1 MSAARRAVRVA
12 VALSVVTIAACG
24 EGAPRE
30 PAAGA
35 TSVSSQ
41 PPSRAPAATA
51 TPTPT
56 PQPRSPE
63 QQRELDEAL
72 IDAAWAN
79 DVPRARELVAA
90 GADVDFEDETQ
101 QSAYLIATSEG
112 HRDLL
117 ELTLA
122 AGADL
127 GALDS
132 FDGTGLIRAAERGH
146 ADIVG
151 RLLQGGIAVDHV
163 NGPGFT
169 ALHEAIIYG
178 DGSQQ
183 YVDTVR
189 LLVARGADVT
199 LAPERDGIAPIEHA
213 RSRGQDVVAATL
225 QAVIDAGQPGDPDRL
240 LQEAAASG
248 DADQAAVA
256 LRTGAAPEVRDEY
269 GRTPLLLA
277 ALHDRV
283 DVARLLVALG
293 ADPDAFDDRH
303 DTPWLVTGVTGSV
316 PMLEVLLPAGPDL
329 SIQNRFGGVSVIPA
343 AERGHVD
350 YVRRVVRTGID
361 VDHVN
366 DPGWTALLEAVVYG
380 DGSRRYQEI
389 VRILL
394 AAGAD
399 PAIADAEG
407 RTALEHATSQQQ
419 RAVEL
424 ILRGGLD
431 SLPGDEGKPRSPHG
445 R

>member
-1 MSAARRAVRVA
+1 MRAVRWGIGV
-12 VALSVVTIAACG
+12 VLALSVTATACG
-24 EGAPRE
+24 QESSQEGAPPGRSSTSAPE
-30 PAAGA
+30 TAVPAPMPSAA
-35 TSVSSQ
+35 APTPP
-41 PPSRAPAATA
+41 PPSAEEQRVLDTA
-51 TPTPT
+51 LV
-56 PQPRSPE
+56 E
-63 QQRELDEAL
+63 
-72 IDAAWAN
+72 AAWAN
-79 DVPRARELVAA
+79 DVARARDLIAA

-112 HRDLL
+112 HRELL

-127 GALDS
+127 GALDG

-146 ADIVG
+146 ADVVG
-151 RLLQGGIAVDHV
+151 RLLQSGIAVDHV
-163 NGPGFT
+163 NRPGFT

-178 DGSQQ
+178 DGGQR

-189 LLVARGADVT
+189 LLVARGADVA
-199 LAPERDGIAPIEHA
+199 LAPERDGVPPIQHA

-225 QAVIDAGQPGDPDRL
+225 QAALDAGSRGPGGL
-240 LQEAAASG
+240 LLTAAASG
-248 DADQAAVA
+248 DADQVVVA
-256 LRTGAAPEVRDEY
+256 LRAGAAIEVRDER

-277 ALHDRV
+277 ATHDRV

-293 ADPDAFDDRH
+293 ADPDALDDRH

-329 SIQNRFGGVSVIPA
+329 TIRNRFGGLSVIPA

-350 YVRRVVRTGID
+350 YVRRVVQTGID

-380 DGSRRYQEI
+380 DGSWRYQEI

-399 PAIADAEG
+399 PAIADADG
-407 RTALEHATSQQQ
+407 RTALEHATSRQQHDV
-419 RAVEL
+419 AL
-424 ILRGGLD
+424 ILRGG
-431 SLPGDEGKPRSPHG
+431 
-445 R
+445 

>member
-1 MSAARRAVRVA
+1 MSAAHWAVRVA
-12 VALSVVTIAACG
+12 VTLSVLTVAAC
-24 EGAPRE
+24 EQETRTE
-30 PAAGA
+30 RAGA
-35 TSVSSQ
+35 RTTASSEL
-41 PPSRAPAATA
+41 PSQAPSSTTAAPTTPTPTPTPTPT

-56 PQPRSPE
+56 PQPRSAEE
-63 QQRELDEAL
+63 QLELDSAL

-79 DVPRARELVAA
+79 DVRRARELVAA

-112 HRDLL
+112 HRELL

-127 GALDS
+127 AALDS
-132 FDGTGLIRAAERGH
+132 FNGTGLIRAAERGH
-146 ADIVG
+146 AEIVG
-151 RLLQGGIAVDHV
+151 RLLQSGIAVDHV
-163 NGPGFT
+163 NRPGFT

-178 DGSQQ
+178 DGGQR
-183 YVDTVR
+183 YADTVR

-199 LAPERDGIAPIEHA
+199 LAPARDGIPPIRQA
-213 RSRGQDVVAATL
+213 RSRGQDTVAATL
-225 QAVIDAGQPGDPDRL
+225 QAAVDAGQPADPGRL
-240 LQEAAASG
+240 LLDAAASG

-256 LRTGAAPEVRDEY
+256 LRAGAALEVRDER

-277 ALHDRV
+277 ATHDRV

-293 ADPDAFDDRH
+293 ADPDALDSRH

-329 SIQNRFGGVSVIPA
+329 TIRNRFGGLSVIPA

-361 VDHVN
+361 VNHVN

-380 DGSRRYQEI
+380 DGSARYQEI

-399 PAIADAEG
+399 LAIEDARG
-407 RTALEHATSQQQ
+407 RTALEHATARQQQ
-419 RAVEL
+419 EVAL
-424 ILRGGLD
+424 ILRGG
-431 SLPGDEGKPRSPHG
+431 
-445 R
+445 

>member
-1 MSAARRAVRVA
+1 MSAAYRAVRVA
-12 VALSVVTIAACG
+12 VALSVVTVAACG
-24 EGAPRE
+24 QEARPER
-30 PAAGA
+30 AGGP
-35 TSVSSQ
+35 TTVSSQ
-41 PPSRAPAATA
+41 PPSQAPTSTAA
-51 TPTPT
+51 TPT
-56 PQPRSPE
+56 PQPLPAE
-63 QQRELDEAL
+63 QQRELDGAL
-72 IDAAWAN
+72 IEAAWAN
-79 DVPRARELVAA
+79 DVPRARGLIAA

-112 HRDLL
+112 HRELL

-122 AGADL
+122 AGADI

-146 ADIVG
+146 ATIVG
-151 RLLQGGIAVDHV
+151 RLLQSGIAVDHV
-163 NGPGFT
+163 NRPGFT

-189 LLVARGADVT
+189 LLVARGTDVT
-199 LAPERDGIAPIEHA
+199 LAPERDGVPPTQHA
-213 RSRGQDVVAATL
+213 RSRGQVAVTATL
-225 QAVIDAGQPGDPDRL
+225 QAAIDAGRPTDPGRL
-240 LQEAAASG
+240 LLDAAASG
-248 DADQAAVA
+248 DADTVA
-256 LRTGAAPEVRDEY
+256 LALRAGAPLEVRDDR

-277 ALHDRV
+277 ATHDRV

-293 ADPDAFDDRH
+293 ADPDALDHRH
-303 DTPWLVTGVTGSV
+303 DTAWLVTGVTGSV

-329 SIQNRFGGVSVIPA
+329 TIRNRFGGVSVIPA

-380 DGSRRYQEI
+380 DGSWRYQEI

-399 PAIADAEG
+399 PAIEDARG
-407 RTALEHATSQQQ
+407 RTTLEHAISRQQQ
-419 RAVEL
+419 EVAR
-424 ILRGGLD
+424 ILRGG
-431 SLPGDEGKPRSPHG
+431 
-445 R
+445 

>member
-1 MSAARRAVRVA
+1 MSAARWGIGVVL
-12 VALSVVTIAACG
+12 ALSVTMTACG
-24 EGAPRE
+24 QEASPEGATGGPSSTSAPE
-30 PAAGA
+30 TAVPAP
-35 TSVSSQ
+35 TSS
-41 PPSRAPAATA
+41 ATA
-51 TPTPT
+51 PTPR
-56 PQPRSPE
+56 PRSAEE
-63 QQRELDEAL
+63 QRTLDTAL
-72 IDAAWAN
+72 IGAAWAN
-79 DVPRARELVAA
+79 DVPRARDLIAA
-90 GADVDFEDETQ
+90 GADVDVEDGTQ

-112 HRDLL
+112 YRELL
-117 ELTLA
+117 DLTLA

-127 GALDS
+127 GALDG

-151 RLLQGGIAVDHV
+151 RLLQSGIAVDHV
-163 NGPGFT
+163 NRPGFT

-178 DGSQQ
+178 DGSQR

-199 LAPERDGIAPIEHA
+199 LAPERDGVPPIQHA
-213 RSRGQDVVAATL
+213 RSRGQDAVAATL
-225 QAVIDAGQPGDPDRL
+225 QAAIDAGQPGDPGRL
-240 LQEAAASG
+240 LLAAAASG
-248 DADQAAVA
+248 DADQVVVA
-256 LRTGAAPEVRDEY
+256 LRAGAALEVRDER

-277 ALHDRV
+277 ATHDRV

-293 ADPDAFDDRH
+293 ADPDALDDRH

-329 SIQNRFGGVSVIPA
+329 TIRNRFGGVSVIPA

-380 DGSRRYQEI
+380 DGSWRYQEI

-399 PAIADAEG
+399 QAIADAEG
-407 RTALEHATSQQQ
+407 RTALEHATSRQQQ
-419 RAVEL
+419 EVAL
-424 ILRGGLD
+424 ILRAG
-431 SLPGDEGKPRSPHG
+431 
-445 R
+445 